1 MINPFVIF
9 LEALNSL
16 KFMNSVDKILELI
29 LIFIF
34 LNPVVFGG
42 KCETNEPG
50 TSLRQ
55 YISR

>member
-29 LIFIF
+29 LTFIF

-42 KCETNEPG
+42 KGETKEPG
-50 TSLRQ
+50 ASFSQ